1 MSSMSVSRSKPTK
14 SVHPRHRFL
23 ARFVLAS
30 TLVAAAYVGYFWLD
44 YLYATPVQLY
54 HKVWQTT
61 KDNYFDKA
69 AVEKLNKFEHCYDA
83 DIKTNEDAIKYA
95 NKMLSALGDPFTAL
109 HSPTEM
115 KLFAE
120 SQSEQF
126 VGLGVVLKT
135 VSLTPDRKYL
145 AVVSVMPKSPA
156 VKAGIKPGDTI
167 ICINGKESAGLT
179 VPELKEIAAKRVN
192 QPTDFVVQRGKRKVR
207 LQLVPEVLSR
217 TNVELL
223 SDDTQY
229 AHIVVR
235 DFLKKNTADKVMKV
249 LEKTAHRRGI
259 VLDMRDNPGGSVD
272 ECLKL
277 ASAFLK
283 DGPLVT
289 LNVRSGAAGHH
300 REIYTLKPECIE
312 VAVTDDNGKVVN
324 VRKQPRL
331 RSIASLRPMAVLING
346 GTASAAEMLT
356 AALQDNHRALVVG
369 TQSYGKGIA
378 QAGMP
383 MANGTTLNL
392 TCVRYYTPSGRFI
405 GTGKGGSKPDEGIV
419 PDEPIDSANHGNADP
434 QLSRAVALLGHT

>member
-1 MSSMSVSRSKPTK
+1 MTSNSASRFKPTT
-14 SVHPRHRFL
+14 SINPRHRFL
-23 ARFVLAS
+23 ARFVLVS
-30 TLVAAAYVGYFWLD
+30 SLVAAAYVGYFWLD
-44 YLYATPVQLY
+44 YLYATPLQLY
-54 HKVWQTT
+54 HKVWQATR
-61 KDNYFDKA
+61 DNYFDKI
-69 AVEKLNKFEHCYDA
+69 AVRKLDEFEHCYDA
-83 DIKTNEDAIKYA
+83 DIKTNDDAIKFA
-95 NKMLSALGDPFTAL
+95 NKMLSSLGDPFTAL

-126 VGLGVVLKT
+126 VGLGVVLET
-135 VSLTPDRKYL
+135 VSLTPNSRYL

-156 VKAGIKPGDTI
+156 LKAGIKPGDTI
-167 ICINGKESAGLT
+167 TCINGQESSGLT

-192 QPTDFVVQRGKRKVR
+192 QATDFVVQRGKRKVR

-217 TNVELL
+217 TNVELI
-223 SDDTQY
+223 SNDKQY

-235 DFLKKNTADKVMKV
+235 DFLKKNTADKVMNV

-289 LNVRSGAAGHH
+289 LNVRTGAAGHH
-300 REIYTLKPECIE
+300 REIYTLTPECIE
-312 VAVTDDNGKVVN
+312 IAVTDDNGRVVN

-331 RSIASLRPMAVLING
+331 RSIAALRPMTILING

-419 PDEPIDSANHGNADP
+419 PDEPVGSTKNDSTDP
-434 QLSRAVALLGHT
+434 QLARAVALLSRT